1 MCLST
6 VIEKNGAANEALMN
20 NVSRIAFHD
29 GEIELEDIMGRRL
42 SFKGDILDVDF
53 IQNTVVVCKQ

>member
-6 VIEKNGAANEALMN
+6 VIEKSGANNEALMN
-20 NVSRIAFHD
+20 NVSRIGFHD

-42 SFKGDILDVDF
+42 NFKGDILDVDF
-53 IQNTVVVCKQ
+53 INNTVVVAKQ